1 MEHIVLHAMQVYVM
15 AALCLAIP
23 AISCVMNAQIIIDV
37 TLIYVI
43 MIKNCICV
51 KFSIYLYNF

>member
-1 MEHIVLHAMQVYVM
+1 MQVYVI

-43 MIKNCICV
+43 MIKKCICV